1 MEKDCQ
7 YDNVGLNKL
16 GLQEY
21 THTNLQLRETIKG
34 KLCSYYIHMDIKI
47 WYIFWLNMNKNQQD
61 YKVT

>member
-47 WYIFWLNMNKNQQD
+47 WYIFG
-61 YKVT
+61 

>member
-34 KLCSYYIHMDIKI
+34 KLCSYYIYMDIKI
-47 WYIFWLNMNKNQQD
+47 
-61 YKVT
+61 